1 MSIDSNPVSNLSPL
15 VTTWEDEPRADDRD
29 DFPTSGADWEIFE
42 VGRGLANYNSAQI
55 KRVKG
60 AKSTNIPHVLGYADS
75 EYVVEN
81 ITIRIPP

>member
-15 VTTWEDEPRADDRD
+15 VTTWEDEPRVDDRD

-60 AKSTNIPHVLGYADS
+60 AK
-75 EYVVEN
+75 
-81 ITIRIPP
+81 R